1 MTKLNWI
8 ELRKAVAAHLGASER
23 ETATFMNALITQIQ
37 LGLKN
42 ERQVRITGL
51 GTFRLQEVAPRKSVD
66 VTTGQ
71 AIVLPGYNKVV
82 FVPEIGIKE
91 LIQTGQPTTN
101 EEADSPLQRLGK
113 QADEIVAIIQR
124 DINTTVPVE
133 ADTTEPVEADTG
145 VSPETDNQSST
156 TEPTETA
163 GVSSETDNQ
172 SSTKKKAKA
181 YHFVRD
187 LLITISVIILLLV
200 GCYFFLRTG
209 IRNWL
214 DSKLNQ
220 VEQTIVAPIDTLEKP
235 DTLGKLE
242 TLEEPEILDQPK
254 ERVYTEFIA
263 TETIGKGSRLAYL
276 ARKYYGQTDL
286 WVFIYEANRDR
297 FPNPNDIKAGDKLR
311 IPQLS
316 TELQDLNNPQTRQLV
331 DQLLEGYTK

>member
-1 MTKLNWI
+1 MTKLTWI
-8 ELRKAVAAHLGASER
+8 ELRKAVASHLGTSER
-23 ETATFMNALITQIQ
+23 ETAAFLNALITQIQ

-51 GTFRLQEVAPRKSVD
+51 GTFRLQEIAPRKSVD

-91 LIQTGQPTTN
+91 LVQTDTPTTN
-101 EEADSPLQRLGK
+101 EKEDAPLQRLGK

-133 ADTTEPVEADTG
+133 AYSAEPAQADTGASPEAKKQSSTEGTEPVQK
-145 VSPETDNQSST
+145 V
-156 TEPTETA
+156 
-163 GVSSETDNQ
+163 
-172 SSTKKKAKA
+172 
-181 YHFVRD
+181 YHFTRD
-187 LLITISVIILLLV
+187 LLITISVIIVLLV

-209 IRNWL
+209 IRSWL

-220 VEQTIVAPIDTLEKP
+220 VEQVITPTEKQETRNDARRAKQDTIALEVNQVE
-235 DTLGKLE
+235 D
-242 TLEEPEILDQPK
+242 ILTP
-254 ERVYTEFIA
+254 RVYTEFIA
-263 TETIGKGSRLAYL
+263 TETVGKGSRLAYL

-311 IPQLS
+311 IPKLS
-316 TELQDLNNPQTRQLV
+316 SELQDLNNPATRQLV
-331 DQLLEGYTK
+331 DQLLKEYI

>member
-8 ELRKAVAAHLGASER
+8 ELRKAVAAHLGTSER
-23 ETATFMNALITQIQ
+23 ETAAFMNALITQIQ

-51 GTFRLQEVAPRKSVD
+51 GTFRLQEVSPRKSVD

-91 LIQTGQPTTN
+91 LVQTGTPTTN
-101 EEADSPLQRLGK
+101 EEEDTPLQRLGK

-124 DINTTVPVE
+124 DINT
-133 ADTTEPVEADTG
+133 G
-145 VSPETDNQSST
+145 VSPETN
-156 TEPTETA
+156 TEVPPEADSAEPAQAEEKKTEK
-163 GVSSETDNQ
+163 V
-172 SSTKKKAKA
+172 

-187 LLITISVIILLLV
+187 LLITISVIIVLLV

-209 IRNWL
+209 IRSWL

-220 VEQTIVAPIDTLEKP
+220 VEQVITPTEKQETRNEEQDTIALEVNQVEDMLAP
-235 DTLGKLE
+235 
-242 TLEEPEILDQPK
+242 
-254 ERVYTEFIA
+254 RVYTEFIA
-263 TETIGKGSRLAYL
+263 TETVGKGSRLAYL

-286 WVFIYEANRDR
+286 WVFIYEANRDQ

-311 IPQLS
+311 IPKLS
-316 TELQDLNNPQTRQLV
+316 TELQDLSNPANRQLV
-331 DQLLEGYTK
+331 DQLLEEYTK

>member
-1 MTKLNWI
+1 MTKLTWI
-8 ELRKAVAAHLGASER
+8 ELRKAVASHLGTSER
-23 ETATFMNALITQIQ
+23 ETAAFLNALITQIQ

-91 LIQTGQPTTN
+91 LVQTDTPTTN
-101 EEADSPLQRLGK
+101 EKEDTPLQRLGK

-124 DINTTVPVE
+124 DINTGVPPE
-133 ADTTEPVEADTG
+133 AYTG
-145 VSPETDNQSST
+145 VPPEANSQSST
-156 TEPTETA
+156 VNTEK
-163 GVSSETDNQ
+163 V
-172 SSTKKKAKA
+172 
-181 YHFVRD
+181 YHFTRD
-187 LLITISVIILLLV
+187 LLITISVIIVLLV

-209 IRNWL
+209 IRSWL

-220 VEQTIVAPIDTLEKP
+220 VEQVITPVEKTDIDSTEELDNLDSLENLDNLENLEKP
-235 DTLGKLE
+235 GNQDSIE
-242 TLEEPEILDQPK
+242 TPSTP
-254 ERVYTEFIA
+254 RVYTEFIA
-263 TETIGKGSRLAYL
+263 TETVGKGSRLAYL

-311 IPQLS
+311 IPKLS
-316 TELQDLNNPQTRQLV
+316 SELQDLNNPATRQLV
-331 DQLLEGYTK
+331 DQLLKEYI